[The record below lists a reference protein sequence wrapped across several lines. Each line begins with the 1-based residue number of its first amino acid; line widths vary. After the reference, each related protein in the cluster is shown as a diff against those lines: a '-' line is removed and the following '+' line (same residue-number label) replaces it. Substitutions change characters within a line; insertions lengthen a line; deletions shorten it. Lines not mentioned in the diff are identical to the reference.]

1 MSLYEAYS
9 PTWRRVVAIALGT
22 SVLLW
27 AVTGQRKWLK
37 YAWGVFR
44 GALFLVVLVLLLMLG
59 ERLLAV

>member
-1 MSLYEAYS
+1 MLVLRLAGV
-9 PTWRRVVAIALGT
+9 VVAIALGA

-27 AVTGQRKWLK
+27 AVTGERKWLN